1 MKKSLLFVLG
11 IPLLLVGCKANNSG
25 GNGNGGGGNIT
36 PPGGDSI
43 KPTEIVQAFKDACA
57 DQELGFEITVKDV
70 ESESDECYMTYGLA
84 PISSTSY
91 SYYFI
96 QSKNIGTGW
105 EHSTYQAWCDD
116 YINGDYRSTVYL
128 NNGESSDLGQ
138 TNTAVQMSALMA
150 YVGQDAVSATA
161 TKTSALLLSHECDK
175 YTITT
180 YGDTVNYY
188 ISKSFGFTLQCD
200 YDIQGEGTGYVYKL
214 EGITTLGNP
223 VFMALT

>member
-1 MKKSLLFVLG
+1 MKKILFVLAAS
-11 IPLLLVGCKANNSG
+11 LLLVGCKANNSG
-25 GNGNGGGGNIT
+25 SNGNGGGGDST
-36 PPGGDSI
+36 PAGGDSI
-43 KPTEIVQAFKDACA
+43 KPTDIVQAFKDACVGY
-57 DQELGFEITVKDV
+57 ELGFEITVKDV

-96 QSKNIGTGW
+96 QSKYIETGW

-116 YINGDYRSTVYL
+116 YIDGNYRSTVYL
-128 NNGESSDLGQ
+128 NNGESSNLGQ
-138 TNTAVQMSALMA
+138 TNTAVQMSSLMA
-150 YVGQDAVSATA
+150 YVGQEAIMTSTSKTDALV
-161 TKTSALLLSHECDK
+161 KSHSCDK

-200 YDIQGEGTGYVYKL
+200 YDVQGEGTGYVYKL

>member
-1 MKKSLLFVLG
+1 MKKSFLAILA
-11 IPLLLVGCKANNSG
+11 IPFLSVGCKANNSG

-43 KPTEIVQAFKDACA
+43 QPTDKAQAFKDACA
-57 DQELGFEITVKDV
+57 GHELGFEITIKDV
-70 ESESDECYMTYGLA
+70 ESESDECYLTYGLA

-96 QSKNIGTGW
+96 QSKYIETGW
-105 EHSTYQAWCDD
+105 ENSTYQAWHDD
-116 YINGDYRSTVYL
+116 YIDGNYRSTVYW
-128 NNGESSDLGQ
+128 NDGEGSDLGQ
-138 TNTAVQMSALMA
+138 TNTALQMSSLMA
-150 YVGQDAVSATA
+150 YVGQEAI
-161 TKTSALLLSHECDK
+161 KTSASKTDAVVKSHSCDK

-188 ISKSFGFTLQCD
+188 ISRSLGFTLQCD

-223 VFMALT
+223 MFMALV